1 MRYVSMNI
9 PLDQAQ
15 ATLDHHPWRKP
26 DPKVVHQHPRQRK
39 CPKGSQ
45 QFSSDHFFIENKHF
59 SAETRSPGNGTGRLI
74 GFVGPP
80 KTANTQSIVSVR
92 VKRRSAAETK
102 KKQVLNFWIDFSFV
116 SIFRCMTNS
125 ISKLSGLEKKSSNLT
140 SSFFLPFKLKKRQL
154 RTKIVEL
161 KFLVVSCSL
170 LWNRFEDRLLWV
182 WLSKF
187 DL

>member
-15 ATLDHHPWRKP
+15 EVQRPWTTTTPDANQTLKLYTSIP
-26 DPKVVHQHPRQRK
+26 DRGNVRREVNNFLPII
-39 CPKGSQ
+39 
-45 QFSSDHFFIENKHF
+45 FFIENKPF

-92 VKRRSAAETK
+92 VKRRSETK

-140 SSFFLPFKLKKRQL
+140 SSFFLLFKLKK
-154 RTKIVEL
+154 TIK
-161 KFLVVSCSL
+161 
-170 LWNRFEDRLLWV
+170 D
-182 WLSKF
+182 
-187 DL
+187 